1 MPFQDAGIEMTPA
14 NRKNK
19 NKIQLARGFLT
30 IRNLK
35 TTVERRSGKWN
46 SFI

>member
-19 NKIQLARGFLT
+19 NKIQRSNASKRVLNNQKLENNSGEE
-30 IRNLK
+30 IRK
-35 TTVERRSGKWN
+35 VD
-46 SFI
+46 